1 VIKSISN
8 SQLLPTG
15 GDPVLATVGGIAVAI
30 LVTVVLPLVVSI
42 KLELP
47 SIRMYRT
54 TTLAPGHLPDYR
66 KAQRQEPT
74 APAPDELPDGG
85 ASDVS

>member
-1 VIKSISN
+1 MIKSISN

-15 GDPVLATVGGIAVAI
+15 ADPRLAIVGGIAVAI

-42 KLELP
+42 KLELR

-54 TTLAPGHLPDYR
+54 TTLAPGHMPDDR

-74 APAPDELPDGG
+74 APAPDELSAGG

>member
-1 VIKSISN
+1 MIKSIDS

-15 GDPVLATVGGIAVAI
+15 SGPRLAIVGGIGAAI

-42 KLELP
+42 KLELR

-54 TTLAPGHLPDYR
+54 TTPAPGYMPDDGKVQPQKINSCR
-66 KAQRQEPT
+66 
-74 APAPDELPDGG
+74 PDEPFDRG